1 MTAVKERII
10 GAVTVMN
17 DDEAERFW
25 NIIVNRFAPS
35 WDNIEEE
42 EPDEF
47 DLQMLKAIET
57 DSDCHKFT
65 LEAEID
71 WEK

>member
-1 MTAVKERII
+1 MELHFSKQ
-10 GAVTVMN
+10 
-17 DDEAERFW
+17 AEKFLKKQ
-25 NIIVNRFAPS
+25 S

-65 LEAEID
+65 LETEID